1 MLIDR
6 ASPCRPRE
14 TERITRKASAVMRCM
29 GSEQADARYFWAAR
43 HRRAK
48 GRSRWSEAH
57 RGGATERHRLECRAR
72 VHVSR
77 ECRIGRGLSVRR
89 LDEVEDTPET
99 RGLAAAVQCRTL
111 SRFPRCAHTLIIF
124 VIVTNHCQVSQVTGA
139 PMYSSRGRPRS
150 ATMSMAASV
159 VLVPRSRWPGYRLFA
174 LASARRPPPSC
185 PPPLRA

>member
-1 MLIDR
+1 MPHMLIDR

-89 LDEVEDTPET
+89 LDEDTPET

-139 PMYSSRGRPRS
+139 PMYNSRGRPRCS
-150 ATMSMAASV
+150 HRPIDRARLRCLWLLLWCWCR
-159 VLVPRSRWPGYRLFA
+159 VLVGQA
-174 LASARRPPPSC
+174 IVC
-185 PPPLRA
+185 LR